1 MQTRFRTCPHFAS
14 GEGRRGEAGLCKG
27 IRVQCATRGPLL
39 PAGHQGLTPRGTCS
53 LVDPPAEDPRGVGVP
68 EEADG
73 GGRVRASLGSQGGK
87 TPLDPQLAGGA
98 DTHGKGLIPDLR

>member
-1 MQTRFRTCPHFAS
+1 M
-14 GEGRRGEAGLCKG
+14 GDL
-27 IRVQCATRGPLL
+27 
-39 PAGHQGLTPRGTCS
+39 
-53 LVDPPAEDPRGVGVP
+53 PAEDPREVGVP

-98 DTHGKGLIPDLR
+98 GTHGKGLIPDLR